1 MNQFELLRHI
11 TSNFDETLKEAF
23 EKRMFLSSPLVES
36 KLELGL
42 DIYDKQH
49 EIDYIKGIVAQF
61 PPELSL
67 KANSLWAS
75 LTRMSRSQQYR
86 YLLKNKDGITLA
98 HEPFLSTEPLPEN
111 AKTVAPELIAV
122 DAAMS
127 LDYEVTPCHSLQ
139 GALDCVIKGDDD
151 RAIVACQRIYDADSI
166 YLSFYNTCLFVNSIT
181 RSKNG
186 AMLFELSKS
195 LIYAKGDN
203 IMTLA
208 FAVDN
213 TYGSMV
219 QTLSMLSE
227 AKLNIEHMRLR
238 RSTAGLE
245 HPDNL
250 VFIDLSGDFS
260 TLETKTALYQME
272 QELAFFRLLGFWN
285 NSESF

>member
-1 MNQFELLRHI
+1 
-11 TSNFDETLKEAF
+11 
-23 EKRMFLSSPLVES
+23 
-36 KLELGL
+36 
-42 DIYDKQH
+42 
-49 EIDYIKGIVAQF
+49 
-61 PPELSL
+61 
-67 KANSLWAS
+67 
-75 LTRMSRSQQYR
+75 
-86 YLLKNKDGITLA
+86 
-98 HEPFLSTEPLPEN
+98 
-111 AKTVAPELIAV
+111 
-122 DAAMS
+122 
-127 LDYEVTPCHSLQ
+127 
-139 GALDCVIKGDDD
+139 
-151 RAIVACQRIYDADSI
+151 
-166 YLSFYNTCLFVNSIT
+166 
-181 RSKNG
+181 
-186 AMLFELSKS
+186 MLFELSKS
-195 LIYAKGDN
+195 LIHAKGDN